1 MTVSACGSSAST
13 VCAMSSL
20 EGRTAGVTGAS
31 SGIGAAT
38 VVALADRGMHVH
50 ALARRA
56 GRVADLA
63 SSTGCATLV
72 VDVRDR
78 DLLRGLLTGLEVDV
92 LVNNAGVGRGIHSFA
107 DADPSDLDQT
117 IDTNVSAVLHA
128 CHAVLP
134 GMVTRG
140 RGHLVLLGST
150 AGLHALPT
158 TVYGA
163 SKGAVHM
170 MTANL
175 RLDLVGTGV
184 RVTEVCPGRVATEFY
199 DAAIDDPEVR
209 TGLKEIGISELGSV
223 DVADAIAYA
232 VEAPWHVNVTTIEL
246 QPTEQTYGGTRFDRF
261 EDADRGGS

>member
-1 MTVSACGSSAST
+1 V
-13 VCAMSSL
+13 
-20 EGRTAGVTGAS
+20 VTGAS

-38 VVALADRGMHVH
+38 VVALTDRGMYVH

-56 GRVADLA
+56 DRLADLA
-63 SSTGCATLV
+63 SATGCMTHV

-78 DLLRGLLTGLEVDV
+78 DLLRDLLTGLEVDV
-92 LVNNAGVGRGIHSFA
+92 LVNNAGVGRGIHLFT

-134 GMVTRG
+134 GMVARG

-150 AGLHALPT
+150 AGLHPLPA

-163 SKGAVHM
+163 SKGAIHM

-209 TGLKEIGISELGSV
+209 TSLKEIGISELDSV

-246 QPTEQTYGGTRFDRF
+246 QPTEQTYGGTHFDRY
-261 EDADRGGS
+261 EGADRGES

>member
-1 MTVSACGSSAST
+1 MST
-13 VCAMSSL
+13 MEL
-20 EGRTAGVTGAS
+20 HTAVVTGAS
-31 SGIGAAT
+31 AGIGAAT
-38 VVALADRGMHVH
+38 VAALADRGMHVH

-56 GRVADLA
+56 DRLADLA
-63 SSTGCATLV
+63 AATGCTTHQ
-72 VDVRDR
+72 VDVRDYDALR
-78 DLLRGLLTGLEVDV
+78 ALLGGLEVDV
-92 LVNNAGVGRGIHSFA
+92 LVNNAGVGRGIASFT
-107 DADPSDLDQT
+107 DADPADLDQT

-134 GMVTRG
+134 GMIERG

-163 SKGAVHM
+163 SKGAIHM
-170 MTANL
+170 MTASL

-184 RVTEVCPGRVATEFY
+184 RVTEVCPGRVTTEFY
-199 DAAIDDPEVR
+199 EAAIDDPEQR
-209 TGLKEIGISELGSV
+209 AGLQQTGIHELTSA

-246 QPTEQTYGGTRFDRF
+246 QPTEQTYGGSRFDPV
-261 EDADRGGS
+261 DGSTL

>member
-1 MTVSACGSSAST
+1 MNR
-13 VCAMSSL
+13 L
-20 EGRTAGVTGAS
+20 EGRTAVVTGAS
-31 SGIGAAT
+31 AGIGAAT
-38 VVALADRGMHVH
+38 VAALTDRGMHVH

-56 GRVADLA
+56 DRLA
-63 SSTGCATLV
+63 ALAEATGCATHQ
-72 VDVRDR
+72 VDVRDHDALR
-78 DLLRGLLTGLEVDV
+78 ALLGGLEVDV
-92 LVNNAGVGRGIHSFA
+92 LVNNAGVGRGIASFFEA
-107 DADPSDLDQT
+107 EPDDLDQT

-134 GMVTRG
+134 GMIERG

-163 SKGAVHM
+163 SKGAIHM

-175 RLDLVGTGV
+175 RLDLAGTGV
-184 RVTEVCPGRVATEFY
+184 RVTEVCPGRVTTEFY
-199 DAAIDDPEVR
+199 DAAIDDPEQRAVLQQ
-209 TGLKEIGISELGSV
+209 TGISQLTSS

-246 QPTEQTYGGTRFDRF
+246 QPTEQTYGGSRFDKF
-261 EDADRGGS
+261 EGPTGSGS

>member
-1 MTVSACGSSAST
+1 MST
-13 VCAMSSL
+13 L
-20 EGRTAGVTGAS
+20 QGRTAVVTGAS
-31 SGIGAAT
+31 AGIGAAT
-38 VVALADRGMHVH
+38 AAALADRGMHVH

-56 GRVADLA
+56 DRLA
-63 SSTGCATLV
+63 ALAEATGCVTHQ
-72 VDVRDR
+72 VDVRDYDALR
-78 DLLRGLLTGLEVDV
+78 ALLGRLEVDV
-92 LVNNAGVGRGIHSFA
+92 LVNNAGVARGLASFT
-107 DADPSDLDQT
+107 DADPADLDQT

-134 GMVTRG
+134 GMIERG

-163 SKGAVHM
+163 SKGAIHM

-184 RVTEVCPGRVATEFY
+184 RVTEVCPGRVTTELY
-199 DAAIDDPEVR
+199 DAAIDDPEQR
-209 TGLKEIGISELGSV
+209 AGLQQTGIHELTSA

-246 QPTEQTYGGTRFDRF
+246 QPTEQTYGGSRFDPV
-261 EDADRGGS
+261 DGSTL